1 MLFVEICILKSK
13 IVINMSSFFIM
24 LKIQFLYFSIEER
37 SNSFVLS
44 DSSFLYYSYSY
55 KLYLNRLVTIFTKFW
70 DSYILTVLTDSLNT
84 KGLKTKSKK
93 KEGRLFVLNRVS
105 AFKARLQTN
114 DPLIQLPFFLSHN
127 PSSTERRSNYRS
139 LLWVS
144 LFNTETHCII
154 VKLCSSAVYEL
165 MLIFGKHKT
174 FHETL
179 IEFQFY
185 HLKVKYW
192 TLHATQLS
200 MNVCNS
206 AILFVSL
213 KSLQ

>member
-1 MLFVEICILKSK
+1 MYCKISYENSSSMLFVEICILKSK

-44 DSSFLYYSYSY
+44 DSSYYSYSY

-70 DSYILTVLTDSLNT
+70 DSYILTVLRASLNT

-93 KEGRLFVLNRVS
+93 KLNWVS

-127 PSSTERRSNYRS
+127 PSSNERRSNHRS

-185 HLKVKYW
+185 H
-192 TLHATQLS
+192 
-200 MNVCNS
+200 
-206 AILFVSL
+206 
-213 KSLQ
+213 